1 MGLNN
6 DNVNN
11 NDNDNDDDND
21 NDNNNNFISIAIIS
35 FAKGALQSFS
45 FSKSLRWAVS
55 INSPNYKTKHEQILF
70 CQYAW
75 TNQTSV
81 EAVHAALTRPD
92 GIGGQLKQETDRNN
106 IVWRERK

>member
-45 FSKSLRWAVS
+45 FSKSLRS
-55 INSPNYKTKHEQILF
+55 CKYKFTEL
-70 CQYAW
+70 
-75 TNQTSV
+75 
-81 EAVHAALTRPD
+81 
-92 GIGGQLKQETDRNN
+92 
-106 IVWRERK
+106 

>member
-1 MGLNN
+1 MQYNNNN

-21 NDNNNNFISIAIIS
+21 NDNSNNFISIAIIS

-55 INSPNYKTKHEQILF
+55 INSQNYNRLNMNKYCCVSVPELTK
-70 CQYAW
+70 
-75 TNQTSV
+75 
-81 EAVHAALTRPD
+81 P
-92 GIGGQLKQETDRNN
+92 QLRRYMQS
-106 IVWRERK
+106 